1 MSKVNYKEDFEFVI
15 RDSEGKF
22 VEFPTHDFTID
33 LWTWGSK
40 CKYTAS
46 FKGGV
51 CTNLINE
58 DGTIRVIVNNHH
70 FVPGKLVAE
79 IRQYLPSETMPD
91 GTMKIYRYMADTG
104 IELVRENVVPT
115 ELDALAI
122 FAYTKGEPFTY
133 EDFTEEQI
141 ADLMR
146 PATDAAAA
154 CEATRVLCEKQT
166 EKCSTATDYATTQ
179 AENAQS
185 MANLAATKA
194 EQANRAVI
202 TATAILPVF
211 VSEVEYDALVNEGN
225 VREDITY
232 YIYEDE

>member
-46 FKGGV
+46 FKSGV

-79 IRQYLPSETMPD
+79 IRQYLPSD
-91 GTMKIYRYMADTG
+91 TMKIYRYMADTG

-146 PATDAAAA
+146 PATDAATAS
-154 CEATRVLCEKQT
+154 EATRVLCEKQT
-166 EKCSTATDYATTQ
+166 DKCSAATDYATAQ

-194 EQANRAVI
+194 EQANQAVI

-211 VSEVEYDALVNEGN
+211 VSEAEYDALANEGN
-225 VREDITY
+225 VREDTTY